1 MDYLTEMVE
10 EIKPILKSY
19 GYKKSALN
27 WIKENDSNNTVQIFN
42 IQKSQFGKQ
51 IYLNVGIIFKKSY
64 KDKNY
69 VIYKSKLQARLDGL
83 LAKGILDFEND
94 INKEIRFNEI
104 KQLFIIDQY
113 NFFKMNCNKEE
124 LVNYVT
130 KAYHNMENVLNNGLK
145 IIEENA

>member
-1 MDYLTEMVE
+1 MDYLTEIIE

-27 WIKENDSNNTVQIFN
+27 WIKENNSTNTVQLFN

-69 VIYKSKLQARLDGL
+69 VIYKSNLQTRLNGL
-83 LAKGILDFEND
+83 LAKGILDFENE
-94 INKEIRFNEI
+94 INKELRYNEI
-104 KQLFIIDQY
+104 KQLFINDQY
-113 NFFKMNCNKEE
+113 GFFKMNCSKEE

-130 KAYHNMENVLNNGLK
+130 KAYQNMKNVLSNGLK